1 MALINAANTEHP
13 MDDYLKDPIAIE
25 EKSFAMIKAA
35 SDLSHLDD
43 EQQQIAMR
51 LIHTC
56 GNPDIVQQLRI
67 SNNAIA
73 AGIAALNKKAAV
85 LCDVEMVR
93 NGLTKRY
100 LEVEPLCFLNH
111 DGVAEIAKERKESRS
126 MCALNHWQ
134 DDLDGAIAIIG
145 NAPTA
150 LYRLMEMIEQG
161 TAKPALTIGIPV
173 GFVGAA
179 ESKNYLWNNHKSLGI
194 ECITILGRS
203 GGSALAAGAFNTL
216 VRLKRGLHF

>member
-1 MALINAANTEHP
+1 

-35 SDLSHLDD
+35 SELGHLDD

-67 SNNAIA
+67 SDSAIA
-73 AGIAALNKKAAV
+73 KGINALNNKASV

-93 NGLTKRY
+93 NGLTKRF

-111 DGVAEIAKERKESRS
+111 AGVAETAKQRHESRS
-126 MCALNHWQ
+126 MCALSHWK
-134 DDLDGAIAIIG
+134 DNLDGAIAIIG

-161 TAKPALTIGIPV
+161 TTKPSLIIGIPV

-179 ESKNYLWNNHKSLGI
+179 ESKDYLWNNHKSLGI

-216 VRLKRGLHF
+216 IRLKRGLRF